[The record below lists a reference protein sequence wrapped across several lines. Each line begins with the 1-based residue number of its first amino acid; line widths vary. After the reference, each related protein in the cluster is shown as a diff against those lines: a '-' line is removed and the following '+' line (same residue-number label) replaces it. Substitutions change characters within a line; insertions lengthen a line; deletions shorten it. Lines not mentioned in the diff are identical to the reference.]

1 MTDFSDPAVS
11 GQALSSGHM
20 AHHEGL
26 ADGLFEVASASVT
39 GTYTVPQGAAHD
51 VTMTG
56 STTFSFTAP
65 TSTIG
70 TVSHSFMLRLAG
82 AFTPTWPAT
91 VKWDGGAAPTYTTP
105 SLYVFTTL
113 DSGTTWLGSQVGRA
127 FA

>member
-56 STTFSFTAP
+56 STTFTFTAP

-82 AFTPTWPAT
+82 AFTPTWPAS